1 MMKKLY
7 FTLCGLALIIGVRA
21 QNNIAQENKSLALQE
36 RYYLMKT
43 KAETYQDYKV
53 IKESILDGIWKV
65 VNDSLNK
72 REKQLA
78 DAKVKID
85 TLQHNFARAQ
95 AEVKSKNDSMA
106 DIVFASGHIS
116 VLGKDF
122 SKGFFLVVSFTMFI
136 GLALVITLLLAR
148 IKEMQKF
155 VNESK
160 LIVNSVNNELEDYK
174 HKAMEKQV
182 KLARELQTERNK
194 LADLIMQNKQPIQSV
209 KQFGS

>member
-1 MMKKLY
+1 MKKSIL
-7 FTLCGLALIIGVRA
+7 TLSFLALMITGKTQSIPA
-21 QNNIAQENKSLALQE
+21 LENKPHALQE

-53 IKESILDGIWKV
+53 IKESILDGVWKI
-65 VNDSLNK
+65 VNDSLAK

-78 DAKVKID
+78 DAQVKID
-85 TLQHNFARAQ
+85 SLQRNLASAK
-95 AEVKSKNDSMA
+95 AELKSKNDSMA
-106 DIVFASGHIS
+106 DVMFASSHIK
-116 VLGKDF
+116 VFGKDF
-122 SKGFFLVVSFTMFI
+122 SKNFFLIIAFTAFI
-136 GLALVITLLLAR
+136 VLTLIISLLLAR

-160 LIVNSVNNELEDYK
+160 LIVSSVNNEFEDYK

-194 LADLIMQNKQPIQSV
+194 LSELVVQNKPIQSV
-209 KQFGS
+209 KRFDS